1 MSAAL
6 LDVRDAH
13 VSIDGKTILDGVD
26 LTARAGELVA
36 IVGPNGAGKS
46 TLARVA
52 AGLQRPSEGS
62 VRWDGTE
69 ARALGGRKLARLRAF
84 VPQRAR
90 VPGGVRVR
98 QAVEIGRA
106 PHMSPLRG
114 TRRHDHDAIDVAMRR
129 AGIEHLA
136 ARFLTTLS
144 GGELQRTQV
153 AVGLAQ
159 EAPAMIADEPTSS
172 LDLGAAAEMARL
184 LRGLADDGMAVVL
197 VVHDLGLAA
206 AVADR
211 VLVLD
216 RGRTAASGTPAEA
229 LTPERLADIWNV
241 DAALEVA
248 ASGHTGLRVAWLK
261 EDRRT

>member
-1 MSAAL
+1 MSAPL
-6 LDVRDAH
+6 LEVRDAH
-13 VSIDGKTILDGVD
+13 VTLGGATILDGVS
-26 LTARAGELVA
+26 LTASPGELVA
-36 IVGPNGAGKS
+36 VVGPNGAGKS

-52 AGLQRPSEGS
+52 RGLQRPSQGI
-62 VRWDGTE
+62 VRWDGTDIGDI
-69 ARALGGRKLARLRAF
+69 GGRRLARLRAF

-90 VPGGVRVR
+90 VPDGVLVR

-114 TRRHDHDAIDVAMRR
+114 TRRHDLDAIDSAMRR
-129 AGIEHLA
+129 AGVEHLA
-136 ARFLTTLS
+136 DRRLTTLS

-172 LDLGAAAEMARL
+172 LDLGAAATMARL
-184 LRGLADDGMAVVL
+184 LRSLADDGLAVVL

-216 RGRTAASGTPAEA
+216 RGRTAATGTPAEA

-241 DAALEVA
+241 DATLDVA
-248 ASGHTGLRVAWLK
+248 PSGHTGLRVAWL
-261 EDRRT
+261 ETQVR